1 MTNKLKVAL
10 IGCGQIG
17 YGWDPSIAGSGSEA
31 FSHFAAISQ
40 SENFEL
46 VAVADTDSE
55 ILEELKR
62 HDFLECENDWR
73 RMLGGRDRWDLV
85 VVATPDET
93 HSDILKEIS
102 QFNPSCVF
110 VEKPLCMDS
119 LSGEQI
125 IKSFEN
131 EGISLLVNYSRRFMP
146 EYRALGEVIREG
158 RMGSPLCFTVHY
170 TGGLLH
176 NGFHFLDLAL
186 WFFGLP
192 EEARIFHGH
201 QKRNK
206 SKDCSATIICTYKSG
221 LQFNLI
227 GVGHESPTH
236 HQVEF
241 IGSEGGF
248 RILNNERIEWQKSVP
263 MERFEGFRKL
273 STDKYQEIRTGLAL
287 PCAYRS
293 IAEHLEKSTPF
304 ERNTKSCLALN
315 NLIENGLTVLP
326 QHS

>member
-1 MTNKLKVAL
+1 
-10 IGCGQIG
+10 
-17 YGWDPSIAGSGSEA
+17 
-31 FSHFAAISQ
+31 
-40 SENFEL
+40 
-46 VAVADTDSE
+46 
-55 ILEELKR
+55 
-62 HDFLECENDWR
+62 
-73 RMLGGRDRWDLV
+73 MLGERDRWDLV

-93 HSDILKEIS
+93 HSDILNEIS
-102 QFNPSCVF
+102 EFNPSCVF

-119 LSGEQI
+119 LSGDRI

-131 EGISLLVNYSRRFMP
+131 EGISLLVNYSRRFMR

-158 RMGSPLCFTVHY
+158 RMGTPLCLTVHY

-176 NGFHFLDLAL
+176 NGFHFLDLAH

-192 EEARIFHGH
+192 EEARIFPGH

-206 SKDCSATIICTYKSG
+206 SKDCSATIRCTYKSG

-227 GVGHESPTH
+227 GVGHESPAH

-273 STDKYQEIRTGLAL
+273 STKKHQEIKTGLAL
-287 PCAYRS
+287 PNAYRS
-293 IAEHLEKSTPF
+293 IAEHLEKSIPF
-304 ERNTKSCLALN
+304 ERNAKSCLALN
-315 NLIENGLTVLP
+315 HLIENGLTVLP

>member
-1 MTNKLKVAL
+1 MTDKLKVAL

-40 SENFEL
+40 SESFEL
-46 VAVADTDSE
+46 VGVADTDSE

-73 RMLGGRDRWDLV
+73 RMLGERDRWDLV

-93 HSDILKEIS
+93 HSDILNEIS
-102 QFNPSCVF
+102 EFNPSCVF

-119 LSGEQI
+119 LSGDRI

-131 EGISLLVNYSRRFMP
+131 EGISLLVNYSRRFMR

-158 RMGSPLCFTVHY
+158 RMGTPLCLTVHY

-176 NGFHFLDLAL
+176 NGFHFLDLAH

-192 EEARIFHGH
+192 EEARIFPGH

-206 SKDCSATIICTYKSG
+206 SKDCSATIRCTYKSG

-273 STDKYQEIRTGLAL
+273 STEKHQEIKTGLAL
-287 PCAYRS
+287 PNAYRS
-293 IAEHLEKSTPF
+293 IAEHLEMSIPF
-304 ERNTKSCLALN
+304 ERNAKSCLALN
-315 NLIENGLTVLP
+315 HLIENGLTVLP

>member
-1 MTNKLKVAL
+1 M
-10 IGCGQIG
+10 G
-17 YGWDPSIAGSGSEA
+17 
-31 FSHFAAISQ
+31 
-40 SENFEL
+40 
-46 VAVADTDSE
+46 VADTDSE

-73 RMLGGRDRWDLV
+73 RMLGERDRWDLV

-93 HSDILKEIS
+93 HSDILNEIS
-102 QFNPSCVF
+102 EFNRVMYSSRNRSAWTLSPAIGSS
-110 VEKPLCMDS
+110 S
-119 LSGEQI
+119 LSKTKEFSLSLI
-125 IKSFEN
+125 TP
-131 EGISLLVNYSRRFMP
+131 EGLCR

-158 RMGSPLCFTVHY
+158 RMGTPLCLTVHY

-186 WFFGLP
+186 VWFTRGG
-192 EEARIFHGH
+192 RIFPGH

-206 SKDCSATIICTYKSG
+206 SKDCSATIRCTYKSG

-227 GVGHESPTH
+227 GVGHESPAH

-273 STDKYQEIRTGLAL
+273 STKKHQEIKTGLAL
-287 PCAYRS
+287 PNAYRS
-293 IAEHLEKSTPF
+293 IAEHLEKSIPF
-304 ERNTKSCLALN
+304 ERNAKSCLALN
-315 NLIENGLTVLP
+315 HFIENGLTVLP